1 MSEGAV
7 RYERDGVVG
16 RITFDR
22 PAARN
27 AMTWTM
33 YDELARACEKIAAD
47 SEVRVAVL
55 RGAGGKAFVAGTDI
69 GQFRDFKSG
78 EDGVDYERRV
88 AKYLA
93 AVEEL
98 PVPSLAVV
106 EGWAIGGGLAIAAA
120 CDLRV
125 ATPGSRFG
133 VPIARTLGNCL
144 SIANYACLAAEL
156 GLARTKRMLLLAEML
171 AAEELLAAGFLAFVV
186 AVLVC
191 LARAPRQNRTV
202 GSMWLVLASL
212 LVAVVFG
219 LMLASL
225 FGWGIALPNQAAHSL
240 HPGWSLLGWTGLL
253 VTGMGFELVPMLQ
266 MTAQYPKP
274 MARYMGALLLALL
287 ALWSAA
293 LWIDEGRWGE
303 VAVGCAVATAAAY
316 ALFAVVTVVLQQR
329 RRRRLAD
336 VTLDFWRVGMLSLFG
351 ASLAWGIRVAWPGA
365 WAGASP
371 ESMDILIGVL
381 AMFGFAGSVI
391 SGMLYKIMPFL
402 AWFHLQS
409 MCGPGVLAPNMKKI
423 LPDARQR
430 LQFRS
435 QVLAL
440 ALLCAAALWPG
451 LFVYPAALA
460 LAATAVLLEMN
471 LLAVVRAYRDGRAR
485 AASQSAPRDSC

>member
-33 YDELARACEKIAAD
+33 YGELADACGKVAAD

-88 AKYLA
+88 AKYLT

-98 PVPSLAVV
+98 PVPTIAVV

-171 AAEELLAAGFLAFVV
+171 AADELFAAGFLAEIIAPAELDARVDK
-186 AVLVC
+186 LC
-191 LARAPRQNRTV
+191 ERLAGNAPITMRVTKESLWRLLHAGLPDGEDLIRQCY
-202 GSMWLVLASL
+202 GSQDFHIGVESFLEKRE
-212 LVAVVFG
+212 
-219 LMLASL
+219 
-225 FGWGIALPNQAAHSL
+225 PR
-240 HPGWSLLGWTGLL
+240 WTG
-253 VTGMGFELVPMLQ
+253 
-266 MTAQYPKP
+266 K
-274 MARYMGALLLALL
+274 
-287 ALWSAA
+287 
-293 LWIDEGRWGE
+293 
-303 VAVGCAVATAAAY
+303 
-316 ALFAVVTVVLQQR
+316 
-329 RRRRLAD
+329 
-336 VTLDFWRVGMLSLFG
+336 
-351 ASLAWGIRVAWPGA
+351 
-365 WAGASP
+365 
-371 ESMDILIGVL
+371 
-381 AMFGFAGSVI
+381 
-391 SGMLYKIMPFL
+391 
-402 AWFHLQS
+402 
-409 MCGPGVLAPNMKKI
+409 
-423 LPDARQR
+423 
-430 LQFRS
+430 
-435 QVLAL
+435 
-440 ALLCAAALWPG
+440 
-451 LFVYPAALA
+451 
-460 LAATAVLLEMN
+460 
-471 LLAVVRAYRDGRAR
+471 
-485 AASQSAPRDSC
+485 